1 MSVVLLIL
9 GIVLT
14 AAGIAAIGFAIPL
27 NDFTLSTALY
37 TTGTTA
43 LTGGVIVIALSVV
56 VAELG
61 RVAEGLKNRSPTRSN
76 AAARQGA
83 ESQEPVIAPV
93 AQPAMLNQPV
103 IQPAAA
109 PPLPPGPMIAP
120 PAPAVANG
128 LRAPAQSSVTARP
141 DAPSRQPHPAEAY
154 PPPAPSA
161 VEVSA
166 AAIERLRSSI
176 PRTERPRAEP
186 DMDEAPLSPNGA
198 MHHPGPGGPQPRP
211 PEAAPNEPRIAAED
225 RNGDPA
231 VEALKASRLDFLFR
245 SKPAARPAP
254 QQQPQQQ
261 PENFDAYWPAD
272 ARQQQPGRAAPAEPR
287 QRTDQVERQPTYAP
301 PPEPL
306 PQAQAHAP
314 APAHEPA
321 LPAILKSGVVD
332 GMAYTLY
339 ADGSIEAKLPH
350 GTVRFGSI
358 AELRAHIESNS

>member
-9 GIVLT
+9 GIVVT
-14 AAGIAAIGFAIPL
+14 AAGIAAFGFAIPL
-27 NDFTLSTALY
+27 NDFSLTTTLWI
-37 TTGTTA
+37 TGTIA
-43 LTGGVIVIALSVV
+43 VVGGFILVGLSAVV
-56 VAELG
+56 TELG
-61 RVAEGLKNRSPTRSN
+61 RVAEGLKNRSPVSRSN

-93 AQPAMLNQPV
+93 AQPAVLNQPV
-103 IQPAAA
+103 IQPAPAA

-120 PAPAVANG
+120 PAPPVANG
-128 LRAPAQSSVTARP
+128 LRAPSQPSITARP
-141 DAPSRQPHPAEAY
+141 DVPARQPHPAEAY

-198 MHHPGPGGPQPRP
+198 MHHPGGPQPRQ
-211 PEAAPNEPRIAAED
+211 PEAAPNEPRSTAED
-225 RNGDPA
+225 RDGDPA

-245 SKPAARPAP
+245 SKPAARQA
-254 QQQPQQQ
+254 PQQQ

-314 APAHEPA
+314 APAPEPP